1 MTPLDPQVKVLLD
14 QMAAANQPAFHSQSP
29 ADARKAM
36 DAMLNVLGPGP
47 DVHKVEDRKIP
58 GPAGDTPVRIYS
70 PAGKPIGILVFFHGG
85 GWVVGDIASHD
96 YVCRALTNA
105 AGCMVV
111 SVDYRLAPEHKF
123 PAGPEDCYA
132 ATEWVSKN
140 AASLG
145 SDADHIAVGGDSAG
159 GNLAAV
165 ISLMARDRKGPRIRH
180 QMLIYPVTDAAMD
193 TPSYKEFTADGFVLS
208 KLDMEWFWGYY
219 LANKRDGENPY
230 ASPSRASNLSNLP
243 PAHIITASHDPLR
256 DEGEAYAELLKKA
269 GNRVKVKRYQGVVHG
284 FFSLQAA
291 LDQGKTATRE
301 LAEEL
306 KASLK

>member
-1 MTPLDPQVKVLLD
+1 MTPLDPQVKALLD

-29 ADARKAM
+29 ADARTAM
-36 DAMLNVLGPGP
+36 GSLVNVFGPGP
-47 DVHKVEDRKIP
+47 EVHKVEDRKIP
-58 GPAGDTPVRIYS
+58 GPAGDIPVRIYS
-70 PAGKPIGILVFFHGG
+70 PSGKANGILVYFHGG
-85 GWVVGDIASHD
+85 GWVVGDITSHD
-96 YVCRALTNA
+96 YVCRTLTNA
-105 AGCMVV
+105 AGCTVV

-132 ATEWVSKN
+132 ATMWASQN

-159 GNLAAV
+159 GNLAAAV
-165 ISLMARDRKGPRIRH
+165 SLMARDRGGPRIRH

-193 TPSYKEFTADGFVLS
+193 TPSQQEFLADGFVLS
-208 KLDMEWFWGYY
+208 KLDMEWFWGHY
-219 LANKRDGENPY
+219 LANKKDGENPY
-230 ASPSRASNLSNLP
+230 ASPARARDLRNLP

-256 DEGEAYAELLKKA
+256 DEGEAYGELLKKA
-269 GNRVKVKRYQGVVHG
+269 GNRVKVKRYDGVVHG

-291 LDQGKTATRE
+291 IDQGKTANRE

>member
-58 GPAGDTPVRIYS
+58 GPAGDIPVRIYS
-70 PAGKPIGILVFFHGG
+70 PPGKPIGILVYFHGG

>member
-36 DAMLNVLGPGP
+36 DAMLNVFGPGP

-58 GPAGDTPVRIYS
+58 GPAGDIPVRIYS
-70 PAGKPIGILVFFHGG
+70 PPGKPIGVLVYFHGG

-105 AGCMVV
+105 AGCVVV

-123 PAGPEDCYA
+123 PAGPEDSYA

-256 DEGEAYAELLKKA
+256 DEGEGYAELLKKA

>member
-1 MTPLDPQVKVLLD
+1 
-14 QMAAANQPAFHSQSP
+14 MAAANQPAFHSQSP

-47 DVHKVEDRKIP
+47 DVHKVDDRKIP
-58 GPAGDTPVRIYS
+58 GAAGDIPVRIYS
-70 PAGKPIGILVFFHGG
+70 PAGKPIGILVYFHGG

-105 AGCMVV
+105 AGCTVV
-111 SVDYRLAPEHKF
+111 SVDYCLAPEHKF

-132 ATEWVSKN
+132 ATVWVSKN

-165 ISLMARDRKGPRIRH
+165 IALMARDRGGPRIRH

-219 LANKRDGENPY
+219 LANKKDGENPY
-230 ASPSRASNLSNLP
+230 ASPSRARDLSNLP

-256 DEGEAYAELLKKA
+256 DEGEAYGELLKKA
-269 GNRVKVKRYQGVVHG
+269 GNKVKVKRYEGVVHG

-291 LDQGKTATRE
+291 IDQGKTATRD